1 MLYNVSYEEVYR
13 TLRTAFKENNVAM
26 LHSYQQYLPIGI
38 VGEDQTVD
46 EVLQTTLVR
55 TQPDERGEVE
65 YLPLSSLIRVSP
77 GEDLK
82 TITAGRNGEFI
93 PFSFYDVRDASTL
106 MREVKREADADGR
119 WDTMFSGSFFS
130 NREML
135 DSLVV
140 ILFVSILLMYFI
152 LAAQFESFLQ
162 PLIVL
167 LEIPIDIA
175 FALVLLWVC
184 GHTLNLMS
192 AIGLIV
198 TCGVIINDSILKL
211 DAINELRKQGWAL
224 IPAIHEAG
232 RRRLRPIIMTALT
245 SVCGMVPLLFT
256 FDMGSELQ
264 HPFVI
269 GMMGAMIVGTA
280 VSLFIIPLIYWFI
293 YRKEDEKRTVLCQE

>member
-1 MLYNVSYEEVYR
+1 MAV
-13 TLRTAFKENNVAM
+13 

-38 VGEDQTVD
+38 VGEDKTVD
-46 EVLQTTLVR
+46 EVLRTTLVR
-55 TQPDERGEVE
+55 TQPDAYGKVD
-65 YLPLSSLIRVSP
+65 YLPLSYFVRLSP

-82 TITAGRNGEFI
+82 SITAGRNGEYV
-93 PFSFYDVRDASTL
+93 PFAFHDVQEPERL
-106 MREVKREADADGR
+106 MRRVKQEADATGR
-119 WDTMFSGSFFS
+119 WEAQFGGSFFS

-140 ILFVSILLMYFI
+140 ILLVSVLLMYFI

-167 LEIPIDIA
+167 LEIPVDLA

-198 TCGVIINDSILKL
+198 TCGIIINDSILKL
-211 DAINELRKQGWAL
+211 DAINELRRQGWAL
-224 IPAIHEAG
+224 LPAIHEAG
-232 RRRLRPIIMTALT
+232 RRRLRPILMTALT
-245 SVCGMVPLLFT
+245 SVCGMVPLLFDS
-256 FDMGSELQ
+256 DMGSELQ

-269 GMMGAMIVGTA
+269 SMLGSMAIGTA
-280 VSLFIIPLIYWFI
+280 VSLFVIPLFYWFI
-293 YRKEDEKRTVLCQE
+293 YRRADGKRASMCKE